1 MEPGRTIL
9 ISFSLLEGEREKR
22 KGSKVVGM
30 NAMDEV
36 PSDHPFI
43 VHDTYPFEVRLLIP
57 ETPCG

>member
-9 ISFSLLEGEREKR
+9 ICLSSLKGEKERR

-30 NAMDEV
+30 DAMDEV
-36 PSDHPFI
+36 PSDHPLI
-43 VHDTYPFEVRLLIP
+43 IHDTYPFEVRLLIP